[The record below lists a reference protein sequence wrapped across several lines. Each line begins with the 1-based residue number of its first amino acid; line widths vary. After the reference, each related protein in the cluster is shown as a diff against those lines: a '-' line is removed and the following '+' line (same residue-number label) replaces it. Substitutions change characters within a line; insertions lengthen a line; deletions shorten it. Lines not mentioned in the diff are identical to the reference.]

1 MRAMG
6 EPDQQAGRD
15 QARQALEQMHSVT
28 ESLRA
33 LLADLR
39 GAREDDRRDDEPR
52 VVRIPGSAPSR

>member
-1 MRAMG
+1 MG
-6 EPDQQAGRD
+6 EPDQQQGRD

-39 GAREDDRRDDEPR
+39 RGDAADDGEPR

>member
-39 GAREDDRRDDEPR
+39 AGRDDDGRDDEPR
-52 VVRIPGSAPSR
+52 VVRIPGSAPSQ

>member
-1 MRAMG
+1 MG

-15 QARQALEQMHSVT
+15 QARRALEEMHSVT

-39 GAREDDRRDDEPR
+39 GGRDDDRRDDEPR
-52 VVRIPGSAPSR
+52 VVRIPGSAPRR

>member
-39 GAREDDRRDDEPR
+39 GGDDRRDDEPR